1 MKKIIQDLYK
11 KSVFDS
17 IYHKLLKS
25 EVAQD
30 LCSFCYKL
38 LVIVGP
44 RKHKDCKWLT
54 PNQHHDDFLFDV
66 FATIKATKLDNIVS

>member
-1 MKKIIQDLYK
+1 MIQDLYR

-38 LVIVGP
+38 LVIVEP
-44 RKHKDCKWLT
+44 WKHKDCKWFA
-54 PNQHHDDFLFDV
+54 PKQHHDAFLFDV
-66 FATIKATKLDNIVS
+66 FATIMATKLDYIVS